1 MGSSCF
7 RHARTVATFFLLSLL
22 VPLVVG
28 AQSPS
33 TFLATP
39 DAAPTSRA
47 DFVRASMKA
56 LQFTLM
62 KDVKKLPYTHIPA
75 SLMPYVQTAHE
86 LGALKTFGNDFAPG
100 KAITRGEAVEIL
112 VALENLKPIHVP
124 KDTFTD
130 VHFLTPQGR
139 AIAIAL
145 ANHWIAPESPTVFG
159 ASHPLMGKEGRQL
172 LANVLAFE
180 QGTPPLPPPASS
192 SGATLPVYRIPIVS
206 SNTMGFPKEETLR
219 AIWTILN
226 EDYLHK
232 EKLKGDEPG
241 YKAIEGLVQSLNDPY
256 TTFMPPKVAE
266 NERKELRGDVTGIGA
281 EVDQKSGVLVVV
293 SPLPGSPAEKAGIQ
307 PGDQILAADGEDLTG
322 LPLDEAVNKV
332 RGPEGSTVKLHIL
345 RSGESLDVS
354 IVRASIKLLEIQG
367 SFQGTVAVVKLLQ
380 FGTTTDEKFRGMM
393 TQIQQKNPTGLI
405 LDLRGNPGGL
415 LTAAEKVVSS
425 FVPEGTAYISATEN
439 GQTGEEFTDHP
450 PIIHPDVHIIVLVSK
465 GSASASEVV
474 AGALQDAGRA
484 TVVGEQTYG
493 KGTVQNIH
501 GFPDGSQFKL
511 TVAEWKTPKLRKID
525 GVGIKPDIVVTDTQR
540 DAAMVQALQLLR

>member
-1 MGSSCF
+1 MASSCF
-7 RHARTVATFFLLSLL
+7 RRARISSTLFLVFAVIPFCVVAQGSTTTLS
-22 VPLVVG
+22 V
-28 AQSPS
+28 
-33 TFLATP
+33 P

-86 LGALKTFGNDFAPG
+86 LGALKTFRNDFAPG

-112 VALENLKPIHVP
+112 VALENLKPVHIP

-145 ANHWIAPESPTVFG
+145 ANHWIAPETETVFG
-159 ASHPLMGKEGRQL
+159 ASHPLTGKEGREL

-180 QGTPPLPPPASS
+180 QGTPPPSVPASS
-192 SGATLPVYRIPIVS
+192 SGGSFPVYRIPIVS
-206 SNTMGFPKEETLR
+206 SNTTGFPKEETLR
-219 AIWTILN
+219 AIWAILN

-232 EKLKGDEPG
+232 EKLKGDELG
-241 YKAIEGLVQSLNDPY
+241 YKAIQGLVQSLNDPY
-256 TTFMPPKVAE
+256 TTFMSPKVAE
-266 NERKELRGDVTGIGA
+266 NERKGLTGNITGIGA

-307 PGDQILAADGEDLTG
+307 PGDQILAADGADLTG
-322 LPLDEAVNKV
+322 LPLEEAVDKV
-332 RGPEGSTVKLHIL
+332 RGPSGSTVKLHIL

-354 IVRASIKLLEIQG
+354 IVRASIKLLEIQS
-367 SFQGTVAVVKLLQ
+367 SFQGTIAVVKLLQ
-380 FGTTTDEKFRGMM
+380 FGTTTDDTFRSAMA
-393 TQIQQKNPTGLI
+393 QIQQQNPTGLI

-425 FVPEGTAYISATEN
+425 FVPEGTPYISATEN
-439 GQTGEEFTDHP
+439 GKTGQEFTDHP
-450 PIIHPDVHIIVLVSK
+450 PIIHPEVRVIVLVSK

-511 TVAEWKTPKLRKID
+511 TIAEWRTPTLRKID